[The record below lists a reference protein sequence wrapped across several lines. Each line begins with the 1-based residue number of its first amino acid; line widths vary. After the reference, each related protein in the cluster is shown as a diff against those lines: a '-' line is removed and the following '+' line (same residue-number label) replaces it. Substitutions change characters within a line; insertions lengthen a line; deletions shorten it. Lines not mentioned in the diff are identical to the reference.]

1 MTIGVVVYPLPGF
14 ATLRGMATRDGRADL
29 VLRCD
34 GLTRTFG
41 DRTAVDDVSFE
52 IARGETYGLL
62 GPNGSGKTT
71 TISMIVGIL
80 VPDRGSVEL
89 AGRPLTPSSVEAKR
103 AVGLVPQEIALY
115 HDLTAAEN
123 LRFFGRLQ
131 GLKGKQ
137 LQARI
142 ESVLEVVGLAERAGD
157 RIDEFS
163 GGMKRRI
170 NIAAGMLHEPQLI
183 VLDEPTVGVDPQS
196 RNQILDSIE
205 VLGGE
210 GVAVLY
216 TTHYMEEAERLC
228 DRIGIL
234 DGGVLI
240 AEGTQPE
247 LVSRVGES
255 DLIIIDTPATEG
267 DTADELIARVRG
279 VAGVVTVEITAR
291 GLEVS
296 TADGRVTL
304 GPLVAVFAASDAEI
318 VGLHLRE
325 PNLEAVFLDL
335 TGRGLRDT

>member
-1 MTIGVVVYPLPGF
+1 
-14 ATLRGMATRDGRADL
+14 MASETMQPDL
-29 VLRCD
+29 VLRCE
-34 GLTRTFG
+34 GLTRRFG

-71 TISMIVGIL
+71 TISMLAGIL
-80 VPDRGSVEL
+80 VPDAGSVQL
-89 AGRPLTPSSVEAKR
+89 AGKPLTPRSIEAKR

-115 HDLTAAEN
+115 QDLTAAEN

-142 ESVLEVVGLAERAGD
+142 ASVLEIVGVADRADD

-163 GGMKRRI
+163 GGMKRRV

-183 VLDEPTVGVDPQS
+183 ILDEPTVGVDPQS
-196 RNQILDSIE
+196 RNQILESIE

-210 GVAVLY
+210 GVSVLY

-234 DGGVLI
+234 DGGRLI
-240 AEGTQPE
+240 AEGTQAE
-247 LVSRVGES
+247 LISRVGEYDLVIVETPSS
-255 DLIIIDTPATEG
+255 DDEALM
-267 DTADELIARVRG
+267 TAISGLPGVASVEVTTRG
-279 VAGVVTVEITAR
+279 V
-291 GLEVS
+291 EVS
-296 TADGRVTL
+296 TTDGRATL
-304 GPLVAVFAASDAEI
+304 GPLVAVFTAGDAEI
-318 VGLHLRE
+318 VGVQLRE

-335 TGRGLRDT
+335 TGRALRDA

>member
-1 MTIGVVVYPLPGF
+1 MGSTP
-14 ATLRGMATRDGRADL
+14 TDQDL

-34 GLTRTFG
+34 GLTRRFG
-41 DRTAVDDVSFE
+41 DRTAVDNVSFHV
-52 IARGETYGLL
+52 ARGETYGLL

-71 TISMIVGIL
+71 TISMLSGIL
-80 VPDRGSVEL
+80 LPD
-89 AGRPLTPSSVEAKR
+89 AGTVTLVGKSLTPSSTEAKR

-115 HDLTAAEN
+115 QDLSAAEN

-131 GLKGKQ
+131 GLSGKH
-137 LQARI
+137 LQARVA
-142 ESVLEVVGLAERAGD
+142 SVLEVVGLRDRADD
-157 RIDEFS
+157 RVEEFS
-163 GGMKRRI
+163 GGMKRRV

-210 GVAVLY
+210 GVSVLY

-234 DGGVLI
+234 DGGRLI
-240 AEGTQPE
+240 AEGTQSE
-247 LVSRVGES
+247 LVSRVGEY
-255 DLIIIDTPATEG
+255 DLVIVDTPAV
-267 DTADELIARVRG
+267 DDEALLAAIAATPG
-279 VAGVVTVEITAR
+279 VADVEVTTR

-296 TADGRVTL
+296 TTGGRATL
-304 GPLVAVFAASDAEI
+304 GPLVAAFTACDAEI
-318 VGLHLRE
+318 AGLQLRE

-335 TGRGLRDT
+335 TGRALRDT

>member
-1 MTIGVVVYPLPGF
+1 MPMETVQPDV
-14 ATLRGMATRDGRADL
+14 

-34 GLTRTFG
+34 RLTRRFG
-41 DRTAVDDVSFE
+41 DRLAVDGVSFE

-71 TISMIVGIL
+71 TISMLAGIL
-80 VPDRGSVEL
+80 VPDSGTVQL
-89 AGRPLTPSSVEAKR
+89 AGKPLTPRSIDAKR

-115 HDLTAAEN
+115 QDLTAAEN

-131 GLKGKQ
+131 GLRGKNLQ
-137 LQARI
+137 LRI
-142 ESVLEVVGLAERAGD
+142 SSVLEVVGLADRADD

-163 GGMKRRI
+163 GGMKRRV

-210 GVAVLY
+210 GVSVLY

-228 DRIGIL
+228 DRVGIL
-234 DGGVLI
+234 DGGRLI
-240 AEGTQPE
+240 AEGTQAE
-247 LVSRVGES
+247 LVSRVGEH
-255 DLIIIDTPATEG
+255 DLVIVDTPSSG
-267 DTADELIARVRG
+267 DEVLVAAIVAVVG
-279 VAGVVTVEITAR
+279 VTGVESTTR

-296 TADGRVTL
+296 TTDARSTL
-304 GPLVAVFAASDAEI
+304 GPLVAALTACDAEI
-318 VGLHLRE
+318 AGLQLRE
-325 PNLEAVFLDL
+325 PNLEAVFLGL
-335 TGRGLRDT
+335 TGRALRDT